1 MAFKDLNEFIGKLE
15 SMGELIRI
23 REPLDPYLEISE
35 VTDRVSKKAGPALLF
50 ENVKGKEIPVLT
62 NLFGSEKRMCLAL
75 EVNHLDEPGER
86 IMSWLKAE
94 PPRTLVQKLQM
105 LPKLM
110 SLKSLFP
117 KTVSQAPVQEVVNQ
131 ENPSLAPIPILT
143 TWPLD
148 AGPFITLP
156 LVMTRDPQTGR
167 RNVGMYRL
175 QVFDDQTL
183 GMHWQTHKGGAQH
196 LRQAEA
202 EGRDLPVA
210 VVLGPDPVL
219 TYAAT
224 APLPEELDEFVFAG
238 FLRQK
243 PVQLVKCLT
252 VDLEVP
258 ANAQIVIEGV
268 VKAGERRLEGP
279 FGDHTGYYSPVE
291 DYPVMHLT
299 CITHR
304 KNPIYPATVVG
315 IPPMEDA
322 FLGKATERIF
332 LPLLR
337 QTLPE
342 IRDMH
347 LPVAGAFH
355 NFAFV
360 ALDKRYPGHA
370 KKVMQALWGLGQMM
384 FSKFIVVFDKDVD
397 VQDFNQV
404 LWQWGANVDPQRDMV
419 LVDGPVDAL
428 DHASPYPLLGSKI
441 GFDDTTKWS
450 GEGLIR
456 PWPEKI
462 RMEPTVVKRIDRLWS
477 GLGLDPLLSKKK

>member
-1 MAFKDLNEFIGKLE
+1 MAYTDLNAFLLKLE
-15 SMGELIRI
+15 QMGELVRI
-23 REPLDPYLEISE
+23 REPLDPYLEICE
-35 VTDRVSKKAGPALLF
+35 VTDRVSKAGGPALLF
-50 ENVKGKEIPVLT
+50 ESVKGKPIPVLT
-62 NLFGSEKRMCLAL
+62 NLFGSLKRMCLAL
-75 EVNHLDEPGER
+75 EVEQLDQVGKELTAL
-86 IMSWLKAE
+86 IKTE
-94 PPRTLVQKLQM
+94 PPRTLRQTLSLV
-105 LPKLM
+105 PKLKR
-110 SLKSLFP
+110 LRSLFP
-117 KTVSQAPVQEVVNQ
+117 KTVTQAPCQEIVFRD
-131 ENPSLAPIPILT
+131 NPDLSPLPVLT

-156 LVMTRDPQTGR
+156 LVITKDPESGR
-167 RNVGMYRL
+167 RNIGMYRL
-175 QVFDDQTL
+175 QVFDNQTL

-196 LRQAEA
+196 FRVAEA
-202 EGRDLPVA
+202 AGRDLPVA
-210 VVLGPDPVL
+210 IVLGPDPVL

-224 APLPEELDEFVFAG
+224 APLPEELDEFMLAG
-238 FLRQK
+238 FLRHE
-243 PVQLVKCLT
+243 PVPIVKCIT

-268 VKAGERRLEGP
+268 VKAGERRREGP
-279 FGDHTGYYSPVE
+279 FGDHTGYYSPAD

-299 CITHR
+299 CLTQR

-322 FLGKATERIF
+322 YLGKATERIF

-384 FSKFIVVFDKDVD
+384 FSKFIVVFDREVD
-397 VQDFNQV
+397 VQDLNQV
-404 LWQWGANVDPQRDMV
+404 IWQWGANVDPKRDMV
-419 LVDGPVDAL
+419 LVEGPVDAL
-428 DHASPYPLLGSKI
+428 DHASPLPLLGSKI
-441 GFDDTTKWS
+441 GFDATTKWAE
-450 GEGLIR
+450 EGIVR

-462 RMEPTVVKRIDRLWS
+462 LMDRKIIERIDSIWQQ
-477 GLGLDPLLSKKK
+477 LGIPQ

>member
-1 MAFKDLNEFIGKLE
+1 MSYPDLNVFLEKLE
-15 SMGELIRI
+15 TMGELVRI
-23 REPLDPYLEISE
+23 RETMDPYLEICE
-35 VTDRVSKKAGPALLF
+35 VTDRVCKTGGPALLF
-50 ENVKGKEIPVLT
+50 ESVKGKNMPVLT
-62 NLFGSEKRMCLAL
+62 NLFGSLKRMCLAL
-75 EVNHLDEPGER
+75 EIEHIDQVGEELTAL
-86 IMSWLKAE
+86 LKTE
-94 PPRTLVQKLQM
+94 PPQTWRQKLNL

-110 SLKSLFP
+110 GLRNLLP
-117 KTVSQAPVQEVVNQ
+117 KTVTKAPCQEIVIRD
-131 ENPSLAPIPILT
+131 NPDLSPYPILT

-156 LVMTRDPQTGR
+156 LVITRDPHSGR

-175 QVFDDQTL
+175 QQFDDQTL
-183 GMHWQTHKGGAQH
+183 GMHWQTHKGGAH
-196 LRQAEA
+196 HFRLAEA
-202 EGRDLPVA
+202 AGQDLPVA

-219 TYAAT
+219 TYSAT
-224 APLPEELDEFVFAG
+224 APLPEELDEFMLAG
-238 FLRQK
+238 FLRHE
-243 PVQLVKCLT
+243 PVQLVKCIT

-258 ANAQIVIEGV
+258 ANAQIVFEGFV
-268 VKAGERRLEGP
+268 RAGERRCEGP
-279 FGDHTGYYSPVE
+279 FGDHTGYYSPAD

-299 CITHR
+299 CITQR

-322 FLGKATERIF
+322 YLGKATERIF

-360 ALDKRYPGHA
+360 SIDKRYPGHG

-384 FSKFIVVFDKDVD
+384 FSKFIIVFDREVD
-397 VQDFNQV
+397 VQDMNQV
-404 LWQWGANVDPQRDMV
+404 IWQWGANVDPRRDHL

-428 DHASPYPLLGSKI
+428 DHASPLPHLGSKI
-441 GFDDTTKWS
+441 GFDATTKWPE
-450 GEGLIR
+450 EGISR
-456 PWPEKI
+456 PWPKKI
-462 RMEPTVVKRIDRLWS
+462 HMDLKVKERIDGIWQK
-477 GLGLDPLLSKKK
+477 LGI

>member
-1 MAFKDLNEFIGKLE
+1 MAYTDLNDFIRKLE
-15 SMGELIRI
+15 GMGELIRI
-23 REPLDPYLEISE
+23 REPLDPYLEICE
-35 VTDRVSKKAGPALLF
+35 VTDRVCKKGGPALLF
-50 ENVKGKEIPVLT
+50 EKVKGKAMPVLT

-75 EVNHLDEPGER
+75 EVNHLDEPGQR
-86 IMSWLKAE
+86 IMTWLKTE
-94 PPRTLVQKLQM
+94 PPRTLRQKLQM
-105 LPKLM
+105 VPRLV
-110 SLKSLFP
+110 SLKALFP
-117 KTVSQAPVQEVVNQ
+117 KTVSQAPCQEIIHR
-131 ENPSLAPIPILT
+131 ENPSLASLPILT
-143 TWPLD
+143 TWPQD

-196 LRQAEA
+196 FRLA
-202 EGRDLPVA
+202 EGSGQDLPVA

-224 APLPEELDEFVFAG
+224 APLPEELDEFMFAG
-238 FLRQK
+238 FLREE
-243 PVQLVKCLT
+243 PVQLIKCLT

-268 VKAGERRLEGP
+268 VRAGERRLEGP

-291 DYPVMHLT
+291 EYPVMHVT

-322 FLGKATERIF
+322 YLGKATERIF

-355 NFAFV
+355 NFVFV

-384 FSKFIVVFDKDVD
+384 FSKFIVVFDKEID
-397 VQDFNQV
+397 VQDFNQI
-404 LWQWGANVDPQRDMV
+404 LWQWGANVDPKRDMV
-419 LVDGPVDAL
+419 LVEGPVDAL
-428 DHASPYPLLGSKI
+428 DHASPYPFLGSKI
-441 GFDDTTKWS
+441 GFDATTKWP
-450 GEGLIR
+450 GEGLVR
-456 PWPEKI
+456 PWPEMI
-462 RMEPTVVKRIDRLWS
+462 RMDSKVIERIDGLWPN
-477 GLGLDPLLSKKK
+477 LGVDNVL